1 MPSFLRSAQAKL
13 LSLFLILQASLFYA
27 YPKTELVYPIS
38 GLKGAPTQI
47 QRWKMVQESELDSE
61 VQALLKADDTLNR
74 LYAEPGNPHW
84 ASLYIAYFK
93 TQRTGVSPH
102 SPKVCLPGSGW
113 VPSES
118 ERIQVSVPG
127 ESKPLNVN
135 RYIVSKGEERSTVL
149 YWYQSAHRSIASEY
163 AAKVYTVL
171 DSVRYRRSDTSLVRV
186 VVPHTSS
193 NDTQAE
199 ATALR
204 FIRDSYPILR
214 TYLPH

>member
-1 MPSFLRSAQAKL
+1 MPNFLRSAHGRL
-13 LSLFLILQASLFYA
+13 LSLFLILQIAVFYA
-27 YPKTELVYPIS
+27 YPKTEIVPQARP
-38 GLKGAPTQI
+38 LKQVPNNIGSWNMI
-47 QRWKMVQESELDSE
+47 QESELDSE
-61 VQALLKADDTLNR
+61 VAALLKADDTLNR
-74 LYAEPGNPHW
+74 LYGSAQEQRY

-118 ERIQVSVPG
+118 ERIEVAVPG
-127 ESKPLNVN
+127 QSDPLLVN
-135 RYIVSKGEERSTVL
+135 RYIVSKGDEKSTVL

-186 VVPHTSS
+186 VVPHNGV
-193 NDTQAE
+193 NDKKADE
-199 ATALR
+199 AAIKFVQQSFATLR
-204 FIRDSYPILR
+204 PH
-214 TYLPH
+214 LPH